1 MSRNRSFKSFVI
13 VLLLAALAAA
23 QDVASFEKR
32 TTVKKLDNGLTVV
45 ICERP
50 EAPVFS
56 FFTHVDAGSVQD
68 PLGQTGLA
76 HMFEHMAF
84 KGTDKI
90 GTKDYAAEKVAL
102 EKVEQ
107 TYAAYIAER
116 DKPVGRDEKKLKDL
130 EKAWKDAVAEADKYV
145 KPNEFPQ
152 IVEINGGEDLNANTS
167 DDETNYFY
175 SFPENRLELWAYLE
189 SERFL
194 HPVMREFYK
203 ERNVV
208 IEERRMRV
216 DSNPIGRLL
225 EQFTTAA
232 FQAHEYHR
240 PTIGWMSDLNSF
252 SATDAKKFFD
262 EYYIPSNMV
271 VTVVGDV
278 KASETMPI
286 IEKYFGRI
294 PSRPRP
300 DERTTT
306 EPPQNAERRV
316 VLQDMSQPLYLEGYH
331 RPDYRSPDD
340 AVYDAIADLMSSGRT
355 SRLYRAL
362 VRDKKIAADSAGF
375 TGLPGNKYPHLF
387 AFYAFPLPGHKP
399 EEMADAIHVEIEK
412 LKNEDISDEELK
424 MIKTRAKAN
433 LDPQPGQQRRPGQ
446 QSGFIPG
453 ALRRLARTVPLRWTA
468 STKSPK
474 RTFAAWLIKLL
485 FQPIV
490 QWELSKP
497 SPLLQQRTK
506 KEERN
511 ENSSPAHSPF
521 DSSCHQRGSS
531 ASRCASDEL
540 AADSDSASAR
550 VSSSGAEAHRTAEW
564 HGDLSS
570 GRPRTP
576 GHRWHRTHP
585 RRLAVRARE
594 QSRNAGYL
602 RRSLAHRWNQG
613 ANRGSTRRLP

>member
-1 MSRNRSFKSFVI
+1 MSYKRFLKSFAI
-13 VLLLAALAAA
+13 VLVLAVVAGA
-23 QDVASFEKR
+23 QDLASFEKR
-32 TTVKKLDNGLTVV
+32 TTVKTLDNGLTVV

-90 GTKDYAAEKVAL
+90 GTTDYAAEKVAL

-107 TYAAYIAER
+107 VYAAYITER
-116 DKPVGRDEKKLKDL
+116 DKPVGRDEQKLKEL
-130 EKAWKDAVAEADKYV
+130 QKGWMDAVAEANKYV

-152 IVEINGGEDLNANTS
+152 IVENNGGEDLNANTA

-240 PTIGWMSDLNSF
+240 PTIGWMSDLNTF

-262 EYYIPSNMV
+262 KYYIPSNMV
-271 VTVVGDV
+271 VAVVGDV

-294 PSRPRP
+294 PSRPKP

-316 VLQDMSQPLYLEGYH
+316 ILQDMSQPLYLEGYH

-340 AVYDAIADLMSSGRT
+340 AVYDAIADLMSNGRT

-399 EEMADAIHVEIEK
+399 DEMADAIHVEIEK

-433 LDPQPGQQRRPGQ
+433 LIRGLGSNEGLANDLAIYQARYDDWRELFRSVDRIDKVSKADIRRVAKQTFVP
-446 QSGFIPG
+446 
-453 ALRRLARTVPLRWTA
+453 ANRTVGIIE
-468 STKSPK
+468 TKV
-474 RTFAAWLIKLL
+474 AA
-485 FQPIV
+485 P
-490 QWELSKP
+490 
-497 SPLLQQRTK
+497 
-506 KEERN
+506 
-511 ENSSPAHSPF
+511 
-521 DSSCHQRGSS
+521 
-531 ASRCASDEL
+531 
-540 AADSDSASAR
+540 AADQQG
-550 VSSSGAEAHRTAEW
+550 GA
-564 HGDLSS
+564 
-570 GRPRTP
+570 
-576 GHRWHRTHP
+576 
-585 RRLAVRARE
+585 
-594 QSRNAGYL
+594 Q
-602 RRSLAHRWNQG
+602 
-613 ANRGSTRRLP
+613 

>member
-1 MSRNRSFKSFVI
+1 MSYRSLKSFAIVVI
-13 VLLLAALAAA
+13 LAALAAA
-23 QDVASFEKR
+23 QDMASFEKR

-68 PLGQTGLA
+68 PLGETGLA

-90 GTKDYAAEKVAL
+90 GTTNYPAEKAAL

-116 DKPVGRDEKKLKDL
+116 DKPVDHDEQKLKDL
-130 EKAWKDAVAEADKYV
+130 EKAWKDAVAEANKYV

-232 FQAHEYHR
+232 FQAHPYHR

-252 SATDAKKFFD
+252 SATDAKQFFD
-262 EYYIPSNMV
+262 KYYIPSNMV

-278 KASETMPI
+278 KASETMPVV
-286 IEKYFGRI
+286 EKYFDRI
-294 PSRPRP
+294 PSRPKP

-316 VLQDMSQPLYLEGYH
+316 VLQEMSQPLYLEGYH

-340 AVYDAIADLMSSGRT
+340 AVYDAIADLMSNGRT

-412 LKNEDISDEELK
+412 LKKEDISDEELK
-424 MIKTRAKAN
+424 MIKTRAKASLIRSLGSNEGLANN
-433 LDPQPGQQRRPGQ
+433 LALYQARYDDWRELFRSVDRIDKVSKADIRRVANQTFVPTN
-446 QSGFIPG
+446 
-453 ALRRLARTVPLRWTA
+453 RTVGIIE
-468 STKSPK
+468 TK
-474 RTFAAWLIKLL
+474 TD
-485 FQPIV
+485 V
-490 QWELSKP
+490 
-497 SPLLQQRTK
+497 
-506 KEERN
+506 
-511 ENSSPAHSPF
+511 
-521 DSSCHQRGSS
+521 
-531 ASRCASDEL
+531 
-540 AADSDSASAR
+540 ADQKG
-550 VSSSGAEAHRTAEW
+550 GA
-564 HGDLSS
+564 
-570 GRPRTP
+570 
-576 GHRWHRTHP
+576 
-585 RRLAVRARE
+585 
-594 QSRNAGYL
+594 Q
-602 RRSLAHRWNQG
+602 
-613 ANRGSTRRLP
+613 

>member
-1 MSRNRSFKSFVI
+1 MSRNRSFKSFAI
-13 VLLLAALAAA
+13 VLVLAALAAA

-32 TTVKKLDNGLTVV
+32 TTVKKLANGLTVV

-90 GTKDYAAEKVAL
+90 GTKDYAAEKIAL

-107 TYAAYIAER
+107 AYAAYLAER

-130 EKAWKDAVAEADKYV
+130 EKAWKDAVADADKYV

-294 PSRPRP
+294 PSRLRP

-306 EPPQNAERRV
+306 EPPQNAERRA

-433 LDPQPGQQRRPGQ
+433 LIRSLGSNEGLANNLALYQARYDDWRELFRSVDRIDKVTKADVRRVANQTFVPTN
-446 QSGFIPG
+446 
-453 ALRRLARTVPLRWTA
+453 RTVGIIE
-468 STKSPK
+468 TKP
-474 RTFAAWLIKLL
+474 AA
-485 FQPIV
+485 P
-490 QWELSKP
+490 
-497 SPLLQQRTK
+497 
-506 KEERN
+506 
-511 ENSSPAHSPF
+511 
-521 DSSCHQRGSS
+521 
-531 ASRCASDEL
+531 
-540 AADSDSASAR
+540 AADQKG
-550 VSSSGAEAHRTAEW
+550 GA
-564 HGDLSS
+564 
-570 GRPRTP
+570 
-576 GHRWHRTHP
+576 
-585 RRLAVRARE
+585 
-594 QSRNAGYL
+594 Q
-602 RRSLAHRWNQG
+602 
-613 ANRGSTRRLP
+613 

>member
-1 MSRNRSFKSFVI
+1 MNCRWLKSFAI
-13 VLLLAALAAA
+13 VLTLAALAAA

-32 TTVKKLDNGLTVV
+32 ITVKKLDNGLTVV

-68 PLGQTGLA
+68 PLGETGLA

-90 GTKDYAAEKVAL
+90 GTTNYPAEKVAL

-107 TYAAYIAER
+107 AYAAYIAER
-116 DKPVGRDEKKLKDL
+116 DKPVDRDEKKLKDL
-130 EKAWKDAVAEADKYV
+130 EKAWKDAVAEAEKYV

-167 DDETNYFY
+167 EDETNYFY

-232 FQAHEYHR
+232 FQAHPYHR
-240 PTIGWMSDLNSF
+240 PTIGWISDLNSF
-252 SATDAKKFFD
+252 SAIDAKKFFD
-262 EYYIPSNMV
+262 TYYIPSNMV
-271 VTVVGDV
+271 VAVVGDV

-286 IEKYFGRI
+286 VEKYFSRI
-294 PSRPRP
+294 PSHAKP

-306 EPPQNAERRV
+306 EPPQNSERRV
-316 VLQDMSQPLYLEGYH
+316 VLQEISQPLYLEGYH
-331 RPDYRSPDD
+331 RPDFRSPDD
-340 AVYDAIADLMSSGRT
+340 AVYDSIADLMSNGRT

-362 VRDKKIAADSAGF
+362 VRDKKIASDSAGF

-399 EEMADAIHVEIEK
+399 DEMAEAIHVEIEK
-412 LKNEDISDEELK
+412 LKKEDISDEELK

-433 LDPQPGQQRRPGQ
+433 LLRSLGSNEGLANNLALYQARYDDWRELFRSVDRIDKVSKADIRRVANQTFVPTNRTVGIIETKTAATGQQG
-446 QSGFIPG
+446 G
-453 ALRRLARTVPLRWTA
+453 A
-468 STKSPK
+468 
-474 RTFAAWLIKLL
+474 
-485 FQPIV
+485 Q
-490 QWELSKP
+490 
-497 SPLLQQRTK
+497 
-506 KEERN
+506 
-511 ENSSPAHSPF
+511 
-521 DSSCHQRGSS
+521 
-531 ASRCASDEL
+531 
-540 AADSDSASAR
+540 
-550 VSSSGAEAHRTAEW
+550 
-564 HGDLSS
+564 
-570 GRPRTP
+570 
-576 GHRWHRTHP
+576 
-585 RRLAVRARE
+585 
-594 QSRNAGYL
+594 
-602 RRSLAHRWNQG
+602 
-613 ANRGSTRRLP
+613 

>member
-1 MSRNRSFKSFVI
+1 MRYMR
-13 VLLLAALAAA
+13 LLKPFAIILILAALAAA
-23 QDVASFEKR
+23 QNVASFEKR
-32 TTVKKLDNGLTVV
+32 TTVKKLDNGLTVI

-56 FFTHVDAGSVQD
+56 FYTHVDAGSVQD
-68 PLGQTGLA
+68 PLGETGLA

-90 GTKDYAAEKVAL
+90 GTTDYAAEKVAL

-107 TYAAYIAER
+107 LYAAYIAER
-116 DKPVGRDEKKLKDL
+116 DKPVARDEKKIKELQ
-130 EKAWKDAVAEADKYV
+130 KAWMDAVTEANKYV

-152 IVEINGGEDLNANTS
+152 IVEINGGEDLNANTT

-216 DSNPIGRLL
+216 DSNPIGRLI

-240 PTIGWMSDLNSF
+240 PTIGWMSDLNTF
-252 SATDAKKFFD
+252 SATDAKNFFD
-262 EYYIPSNMV
+262 KYYIPSNMV
-271 VTVVGDV
+271 VAVVGDV

-294 PSRPRP
+294 PSRPQP

-316 VLQDMSQPLYLEGYH
+316 VLQEMSQPLYLEGYH

-399 EEMADAIHVEIEK
+399 DEMAEAIHVEIEK
-412 LKNEDISDEELK
+412 LKTEDISDEELK

-433 LDPQPGQQRRPGQ
+433 LIRGLGSNDGLASSLALYQARYDDWRELFRSVDRIDKVTKADIRRVANQTFVPTN
-446 QSGFIPG
+446 
-453 ALRRLARTVPLRWTA
+453 RTVGIIE
-468 STKSPK
+468 TKAP
-474 RTFAAWLIKLL
+474 
-485 FQPIV
+485 
-490 QWELSKP
+490 
-497 SPLLQQRTK
+497 
-506 KEERN
+506 
-511 ENSSPAHSPF
+511 PA
-521 DSSCHQRGSS
+521 
-531 ASRCASDEL
+531 
-540 AADSDSASAR
+540 ASAQQG
-550 VSSSGAEAHRTAEW
+550 GA
-564 HGDLSS
+564 
-570 GRPRTP
+570 
-576 GHRWHRTHP
+576 
-585 RRLAVRARE
+585 
-594 QSRNAGYL
+594 Q
-602 RRSLAHRWNQG
+602 
-613 ANRGSTRRLP
+613 